1 MKQLI
6 LKYINEIIA
15 IIILIGIVVG
25 IILIYNNNIT
35 KENKSES
42 CQELREDSIIKDQ
55 LIGAYKTKN
64 KIQIL
69 LINNNEEIISNQE
82 TIIINLEIIVKDQER
97 MLELREQQIKLLRG

>member
-42 CQELREDSIIKDQ
+42 CQELRENSIIKDQ
-55 LIGAYKTKN
+55 LIVAYKTKN

-69 LINNNEEIISNQE
+69 LINNNEEIISNQK

-97 MLELREQQIKLLRG
+97 MLELREQQIKLLRE